1 MQLNLPAL
9 FLSLPQCSLKE
20 VAKAEYHPTFGKN
33 EVNVKAE
40 VRKVHKHYRVVL
52 RRVKTILVQLFN
64 AVLKN
69 PEMESFPDLCAILN
83 NENNNDNKTSNP
95 FDDVQLVC
103 QNFQN
108 DFIRPSSGRP
118 RDLLLV
124 LDSSGSIKPEDF
136 KAMKDGV
143 KLLIDSLCGG
153 FGMSDT
159 NNRLSIIQ
167 FSTDSRGV
175 YTFNHDQDAET
186 LKNVV
191 DLLHPMNGY
200 TCTGTAL
207 ELGHLAYDPRYG
219 ARDFAIHDT
228 LIITDGQSN
237 CGPDLLQSS
246 LFLQQRSNVYAL
258 AIGLG
263 NNADAAVEIQ
273 SVVSNQDPRHLFSL
287 ANFKDFQSMAEQ
299 VKAQSDPEKCQEIAV
314 N

>member
-1 MQLNLPAL
+1 MVGFGQQTRDRVITQAGAHCPEASHLTESRPA
-9 FLSLPQCSLKE
+9 P
-20 VAKAEYHPTFGKN
+20 VP
-33 EVNVKAE
+33 
-40 VRKVHKHYRVVL
+40 R
-52 RRVKTILVQLFN
+52 
-64 AVLKN
+64 
-69 PEMESFPDLCAILN
+69 D
-83 NENNNDNKTSNP
+83 NENNNDNTTSNP

-287 ANFKDFQSMAEQ
+287 ANFMDFQSMAEQ
-299 VKAQSDPEKCQEIAV
+299 LKTQSDPEKCQEIVV